1 MQKILRFE
9 MLPKFFDT
17 LPLLQSVILTGIVSL
32 IITTLYFEVKHSRLR
47 GIPGPIIG
55 RYTDAWRCYLAWKYS
70 DRPGGI
76 AYHQYIHQQ
85 YGDIVRVGPKTVYVN
100 DPEAIPVVLGFKN
113 RLDKTNSVDAFGV
126 PGKPPILF
134 GIRNSKEH
142 ATYRRAIQ
150 SVYST
155 STVMLYEPAV
165 DEMINKL
172 TAIFDE
178 KSRTGTVIN
187 VAEWCQYCEYY
198 MNKRS
203 MLKMRDIL
211 ILIC

>member
-1 MQKILRFE
+1 MQNILQFE
-9 MLPKFFDT
+9 MPLKFLDT
-17 LPLLQSVILTGIVSL
+17 LTLWQSVVLTAIISL
-32 IITTLYFEVKHSRLR
+32 IITTLYFEIKHCGLR
-47 GIPGPIIG
+47 DIPGPIIG

-70 DRPGGI
+70 ERPGGI
-76 AYHQYIHQQ
+76 AYHQYIHQR

-100 DPEAIPVVLGFKN
+100 DPAAIPLVLGFKD
-113 RLDKTNSVDAFGV
+113 RLDKTNSVDAFGI

-155 STVMLYEPAV
+155 STVMLYEPTV

-178 KSRTGTVIN
+178 KCRSGTVVN
-187 VAEWCQYCEYY
+187 VTEWCHYCEFY

-203 MLKMRDIL
+203 MLEMRKIL